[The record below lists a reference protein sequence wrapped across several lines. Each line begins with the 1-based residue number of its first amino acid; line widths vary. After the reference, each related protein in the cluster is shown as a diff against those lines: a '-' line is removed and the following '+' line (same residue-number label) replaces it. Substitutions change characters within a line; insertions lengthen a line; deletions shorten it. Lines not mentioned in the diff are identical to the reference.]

1 MSKPADRGGRKR
13 VAVAPLIF
21 VLIGFT
27 ILCGLG
33 VWQIERLI
41 WKEHLLTRIAAL
53 QTAPPE
59 PLNVVLNRIA
69 DRVDVDYTHVVFT
82 CPDLERTPTA
92 RIYTV
97 TDAGVGDRIVTA
109 CPIRSGP
116 YRSILVD
123 RGFLSADGPG
133 LPKPSGAEVDGPI
146 VGVLRKA
153 PPAKGAEKHQ
163 AGGEWFSRDVPGL
176 ASELGADAPAPV
188 FLFLESPKPRGLGPT
203 PAPVP
208 VDIPNNHLGYVIT
221 WFGLAAALI
230 GVYIATLLR
239 RRKA

>member
-1 MSKPADRGGRKR
+1 MSAKPPRR
-13 VAVAPLIF
+13 VALLPLVF

-27 ILCGLG
+27 VLCGLG
-33 VWQIERLI
+33 AWQIQRLQ
-41 WKEHLLTRIAAL
+41 WKTHMLSRIAAL

-59 PLNVVLNRIA
+59 PLKVVLNRIG
-69 DRVDVDYTHVVFT
+69 DRGAVDFTHVAAS
-82 CPDLERTPTA
+82 CPTLEQTPA
-92 RIYTV
+92 IRVYAV

-109 CPIRSGP
+109 CPIEAGP

-123 RGFLSADGPG
+123 RGFLAQDEAAR
-133 LPKPSGAEVDGPI
+133 LKPSPAAVDSPI

-153 PPAKGAEKHQ
+153 TPPSSLSPKHE
-163 AGGEWFSRDVPGL
+163 AGGEWFSRDIAGM
-176 ASELGADAPAPV
+176 AAELHAEAPAPV
-188 FLFLESPKPRGLGPT
+188 FLFLESPKPQGFGPT

-208 VDIPNNHLGYVIT
+208 VDIPNNHLGYVVT

>member
-1 MSKPADRGGRKR
+1 MSAKPVRR
-13 VAVAPLIF
+13 VAVVPLIF

-33 VWQIERLI
+33 VWQVQRLQ
-41 WKEHLLTRIAAL
+41 WKTHLLSRIAAL

-59 PLNVVLNRIA
+59 PLNVVLNRIG
-69 DRVDVDYTHVVFT
+69 DRGAVDFTHVVAS
-82 CPDLERTPTA
+82 CPTLEETPTA
-92 RIYTV
+92 RVYAV

-109 CPIRSGP
+109 CPLDVGP
-116 YRSILVD
+116 YRTILVD
-123 RGFLSADGPG
+123 RGFLAQEDAAR
-133 LPKPSGAEVDGPI
+133 LKPSSALVEGPI

-153 PPAKGAEKHQ
+153 TPPNGLTPKHEP
-163 AGGEWFSRDVPGL
+163 GGEWFSRDIKGL
-176 ASELGADAPAPV
+176 AAELHAEAPAPV
-188 FLFLESPKPRGLGPT
+188 FLFLESPRPQGFGPT

-208 VDIPNNHLGYVIT
+208 VDIPNNHLGYILT